1 MSGIIVG
8 TDGSAHSRRAMEWA
22 IREAGVRRTPLTVL
36 NVHQAVVDY
45 WSLVTYPGD
54 QELADQALKAAQ
66 KEADDILAQLGD
78 TPLPLSVTIHGAAGL
93 PAEELI
99 KAAADADAEMIVVGC
114 RGAGGFRKLLLGSVS
129 TQLTHHAHCPVV
141 VIPPDD
147 RR

>member
-36 NVHQAVVDY
+36 NVHQAVADY
-45 WSLVTYPGD
+45 WGAVTYPGD
-54 QELADQALKAAQ
+54 QELADQARKAAQ
-66 KEADDILAQLGD
+66 EEADDILAQLGD
-78 TPLPLSVTIHGAAGL
+78 EPRPLSVTIQGAAGM

-99 KAAADADAEMIVVGC
+99 KAASDANAEMIVVGS
-114 RGAGGFRKLLLGSVS
+114 RGAGGFRKLLLGSVT
-129 TQLTHHAHCPVV
+129 TQLTHHARCPVV
-141 VIPPDD
+141 IIPSES

>member
-8 TDGSAHSRRAMEWA
+8 TDGSAHSRHAMEWA
-22 IREAGVRRTPLTVL
+22 IREAGIRHTPLTVL
-36 NVHQAVVDY
+36 NVHQAVADY
-45 WSLVTYPGD
+45 WGAVTYPGD
-54 QELADQALKAAQ
+54 QELADQARKAAQ
-66 KEADDILAQLGD
+66 KEADDILAELGD
-78 TPLPLSVTIHGAAGL
+78 KPSPLSVTIQGAAGM

-114 RGAGGFRKLLLGSVS
+114 RGAGGFRKLLLGSVT

-141 VIPPDD
+141 IIPWEG

>member
-8 TDGSAHSRRAMEWA
+8 TDGSAHSRRAIEWA
-22 IREAGVRRTPLTVL
+22 IREAGIRRTPLTVL
-36 NVHQAVVDY
+36 NVHQAVADY
-45 WSLVTYPGD
+45 WGAVTYPGD
-54 QELADQALKAAQ
+54 QELADQARKAAQ

-78 TPLPLSVTIHGAAGL
+78 EPSPLSVTIQGAAGM

-99 KAAADADAEMIVVGC
+99 KAAVDADAEMIVVGC

-141 VIPPDD
+141 IIPSEG